1 MILPQILIILRGNGY
16 MDKEIERLNAQA
28 ASYAKELESLQQE
41 IEKIIVGQED
51 VIEKLIVCLIAQGH
65 VLLEGVPGL
74 AKTLMIQTLSQ
85 CIDCSFV
92 RMQFTPD
99 LLPADITGTKIY
111 NHKDMSFTTL
121 KGPIF
126 AHFILAD
133 EINRAPPKV
142 QSALLEAMQERQVSI
157 QGETFPLPRPFLVM
171 ATQNP
176 IESEGTYKLPE
187 AQVDRFAFKVL
198 IQYPNKN
205 EEIEIINRFTE
216 STVPHASKI
225 MNRKKILEIQD
236 FSQGIY
242 ADEKIKE
249 YVSELV
255 DATRNPRA
263 YGLDIHDLIEY
274 GASPR
279 ASLWLILA
287 GKAHALINGRGYV
300 LPEDIQAVAYET
312 LRHRILLTYEAE
324 AEDVT
329 SDQLIKRILDTI
341 KVP

>member
-1 MILPQILIILRGNGY
+1 
-16 MDKEIERLNAQA
+16 MDTEIEKLNEKAKK
-28 ASYAKELESLQQE
+28 YAKDLVNLENE
-41 IEKIIVGQED
+41 INKIIVGQED
-51 VIEKLIVCLIAQGH
+51 VIEKLILSLVIQGH
-65 VLLEGVPGL
+65 ILLEGLPGL
-74 AKTLMIQTLSQ
+74 AKTLMIKTLSD
-85 CIDCSFV
+85 CVDCSFT

-99 LLPADITGTKIY
+99 LLPADIMGTKIY

-121 KGPIF
+121 KGPVF
-126 AHFILAD
+126 TNFILAD

-142 QSALLEAMQERQVSI
+142 QSALLEAMQEKQVSI
-157 QGETFPLPRPFLVM
+157 QGDTYPLQRPFLVM

-187 AQVDRFAFKVL
+187 AQVDRFVFKVL
-198 IQYPNKN
+198 INHPNKQ
-205 EEIEIINRFTE
+205 EEIEIMNRFTE
-216 STVPHASKI
+216 GIIPSSSKI
-225 MNRKKILEIQD
+225 LSMKKIIEIQD
-236 FSQGIY
+236 FNHTIY

-255 DATRNPRA
+255 DATRKPQDYNIDVEG
-263 YGLDIHDLIEY
+263 YIEY

-287 GKAHALINGRGYV
+287 GKAHAMMNERGYV
-300 LPEDIQAVAYET
+300 IPEDIQAVAYEV

-324 AEDVT
+324 AEEIT
-329 SDQLIKRILDTI
+329 SDDIIKKILNTV

>member
-1 MILPQILIILRGNGY
+1 
-16 MDKEIERLNAQA
+16 MDEEIKQLNSQA
-28 ASYAKELESLQQE
+28 STYAESLEQLQHE
-41 IEKIIVGQED
+41 IEKIIVGQQD
-51 VIEKLIVCLIAQGH
+51 IVEKLILSLIVQGH

-74 AKTLMIQTLSQ
+74 AKTLMIQTLSK
-85 CIDCSFV
+85 CIDCRFV

-126 AHFILAD
+126 ANFVLAD
-133 EINRAPPKV
+133 EVNRAPPKV
-142 QSALLEAMQERQVSI
+142 QSALLEAMQEKQVSI
-157 QGETFPLPRPFLVM
+157 QGETFPLQRPFLVM

-187 AQVDRFAFKVL
+187 AQVDRFVFKVL
-198 IQYPNKN
+198 INHPNKE
-205 EEIEIINRFTE
+205 EEIEIMNRFTE
-216 STVPHASKI
+216 GITPKPSLI
-225 MNRKKILEIQD
+225 MSMEKVLEIQD
-236 FSQGIY
+236 FNQQIY
-242 ADEKIKE
+242 ADEKIKY

-255 DATRNPRA
+255 DATRNPTA
-263 YGLDIHDLIEY
+263 YDIDAEDYIEY

-287 GKAHALINGRGYV
+287 GKAHAMLNERGYV
-300 LPEDIQAVAYET
+300 IPEDIRAIAYET

-324 AEDVT
+324 AEEIT
-329 SDQLIKRILDTI
+329 SDHLITQILDQV